1 MVVFLIEDITFLSTS
16 SLVSIFYDIRKFK
29 LEESIVAKD
38 DPVYPTLS
46 RIGNWLNRIKEGRTG
61 RETGCWRDKSSTCA
75 RKVERKSSTV
85 VANHSG
91 DRIDASNNNRSL
103 LKSRVYYLDRRCYD
117 FLRRGSSQKLNVH
130 SNSPFNARSL
140 LSR

>member
-46 RIGNWLNRIKEGRTG
+46 RIGNWLNRIKEGR
-61 RETGCWRDKSSTCA
+61 K
-75 RKVERKSSTV
+75 
-85 VANHSG
+85 
-91 DRIDASNNNRSL
+91 NRSRDWL
-103 LKSRVYYLDRRCYD
+103 L
-117 FLRRGSSQKLNVH
+117 
-130 SNSPFNARSL
+130 AR
-140 LSR
+140 